1 MVEIWREVIKSS
13 DAKEVTRKT
22 FRLSVII
29 PIILY
34 IGKDNWTTPLKF
46 KRMLNQAVL
55 FGDNVLNCKYLF
67 LGRML

>member
-34 IGKDNWTTPLKF
+34 IGKDNWTTQLKF

-67 LGRML
+67 LGRTL